1 MDIPATLQHKLDLF
15 LEAGR
20 VFMEKAMFLLKTAGL
35 K

>member
-20 VFMEKAMFLLKTAGL
+20 VFHGEGDVLLKTAGL